1 MELKVVNSDMYL
13 VSLLVILI
21 NKVRK
26 RGYQWNE
33 SWLSE
38 CPRVSENQLLQEGL
52 EITDNLRGGGYAEKG
67 QH

>member
-1 MELKVVNSDMYL
+1 MELKVVNRDMYL

-26 RGYQWNE
+26 RVYQWNE

-52 EITDNLRGGGYAEKG
+52 EKTDHLWGGGIS
-67 QH
+67 

>member
-1 MELKVVNSDMYL
+1 MELKVVNRDMYL

-26 RGYQWNE
+26 RVYQWNE

-52 EITDNLRGGGYAEKG
+52 EITDHLWGGGIS
-67 QH
+67 